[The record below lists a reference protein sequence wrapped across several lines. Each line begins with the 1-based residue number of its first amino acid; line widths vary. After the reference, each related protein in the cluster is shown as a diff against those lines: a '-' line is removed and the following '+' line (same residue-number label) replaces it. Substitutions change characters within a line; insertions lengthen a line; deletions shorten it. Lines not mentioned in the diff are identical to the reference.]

1 MTDVKTQ
8 EAKAPDT
15 KPSVSVIIPN
25 YNGEGL
31 LRECLDSVEAQ
42 GYPDLEIIV
51 VDDASQDQ
59 GADIAAKDP
68 NVRLIQNTKNSGFAY
83 SVNRGIEAATKDYLL
98 LLNNDVVLQDG
109 FIEAMAQAISQSERI
124 FSVSSKMLRYK
135 EPELIDDTGDFINV
149 LGWGWKRGDGMPA
162 RFFETAD
169 RVFSACAGAGIYR
182 ASSFD
187 EIGLFDEN
195 HFAYLEDIDIGW
207 RAMIY
212 GYENRYE
219 PSAKC
224 LHIGSATMAEGARHS
239 SFKVSISARNTVYLL
254 YKNLPYPYLILNSP
268 FLAAGVMIK
277 YLYFRNKGFEK
288 DYVAGLKEGFRGL
301 KKLKKIPITKKNRR
315 AFFLIE
321 LHLLYNVLRYISE
334 KLEKAQNRL
343 R

>member
-1 MTDVKTQ
+1 MTDLKQT
-8 EAKAPDT
+8 
-15 KPSVSVIIPN
+15 PSVSVIIPN
-25 YNGEGL
+25 YNGEKL
-31 LRECLDSVEAQ
+31 LGECLDSVKAQ
-42 GYPDLEIIV
+42 NYPDLEIIV
-51 VDDASQDQ
+51 VDDASTDH
-59 GADIAAKDP
+59 GADIAAQDP
-68 NVRLIQNTKNSGFAY
+68 DVRLIQNTKNSGFAY

-109 FIEAMAQAISQSERI
+109 FIEAMAEAISKDNRI
-124 FSVSSKMLRYK
+124 FSVSSKMLRYR
-135 EPELIDDTGDFINV
+135 EPEYIDDTGDFINV

-182 ASSFD
+182 ASTFD

-219 PSAKC
+219 PKATC

-254 YKNLPYPYLILNSP
+254 YKNMPLPYLILNSP

-277 YLYFRNKGFEK
+277 FLYFQDKGFAK
-288 DYVAGLKEGFRGL
+288 DYLSGLKEGFRTLG
-301 KKLKKIPITKKNRR
+301 KLKKVPMTRKNHKY
-315 AFFLIE
+315 FFLIE
-321 LHLLYNVLRYISE
+321 LQLLYNVLRYISE
-334 KLEKAQNRL
+334 KLEKASSRL